1 MPSLGTREQN
11 GFDFIS
17 AVWDRMLN
25 DYLYIYYLK
34 KNVFGTVV
42 PHSPNLSAPS
52 FIRWNLKIFQGWNF
66 ENVTSGTK
74 YFQVGCYPYF
84 FSGQDTYP
92 LFQKSNIFHRF
103 IGETVYSLYQRM
115 IPTPLFWWQENLF
128 LLDQFVCKVN
138 CIL

>member
-42 PHSPNLSAPS
+42 PDYPNLSAPS

-66 ENVTSGTK
+66 ENVTSDTK

-84 FSGQDTYP
+84 FCG
-92 LFQKSNIFHRF
+92 
-103 IGETVYSLYQRM
+103 
-115 IPTPLFWWQENLF
+115 
-128 LLDQFVCKVN
+128 
-138 CIL
+138 

>member
-34 KNVFGTVV
+34 KNFFGTVV
-42 PHSPNLSAPS
+42 PNSPNLSAPS
-52 FIRWNLKIFQGWNF
+52 FIRWYLKIFKGWNF

-74 YFQVGCYPYF
+74 YFQVGSDPYF
-84 FSGQDTYP
+84 SVCRAHIHTFKRQ
-92 LFQKSNIFHRF
+92 IFF
-103 IGETVYSLYQRM
+103 TDL
-115 IPTPLFWWQENLF
+115 
-128 LLDQFVCKVN
+128 
-138 CIL
+138 